1 MGVRRGA
8 QPGAPDRVTATEE
21 RGVRPATGRPVRGSS
36 PVPAAVVT
44 VGTMALATVP
54 TPLYPAYARTF
65 GIDETG
71 TTVLFA
77 VFALGAVA
85 GLSIVRTRRCA
96 HWAVRDRIVT
106 AALLGAAAAVVLA
119 VVPGLVAFALGRLL
133 SGLGVGI
140 AAASAVTFVTDR
152 ARAGGRNVRFWD
164 AVTPGLAMTGLS
176 LGPAAAGL
184 VVGTGALPRWGL
196 YVAIATVLMTSA
208 ALLAHRASRP
218 VAPQATN
225 DGPQATNDGPQA
237 TNIEQQ
243 PAAGPDVRPR
253 TARWPDRLGACTAFA
268 VTGCFGALT
277 PHLLSGGHHQPS
289 ATAVGVVAAL
299 PFLAGAIG
307 ATVLAGRGR
316 WAFPLVVTGLVLVAV
331 ATRAFPGTVLGTVGF
346 AVGAAIAGAG
356 AGILFS
362 RSLGSALRNA
372 PPEHRAVAASDTF
385 TSAYVGLAVPV
396 VALGTLLGVVQ
407 PSVVIVAFT
416 AVLAVVGTVL
426 TLRPGS
432 HLRDA
437 AVRQRTSA
445 L

>member
-1 MGVRRGA
+1 M
-8 QPGAPDRVTATEE
+8 TAIEE
-21 RGVRPATGRPVRGSS
+21 RGVRPATERPVRGSS

-96 HWAVRDRIVT
+96 PWAVRDRIVT

-119 VVPGLVAFALGRLL
+119 VVPGLLAFALGRLL

-152 ARAGGRNVRFWD
+152 ARAGRRNVRFWD
-164 AVTPGLAMTGLS
+164 TVTPGLAMTGLA

-196 YVAIATVLMTSA
+196 YVAIATVLTTSA
-208 ALLAHRASRP
+208 ALLARRASRP
-218 VAPQATN
+218 VAPEATHGGPEATN
-225 DGPQATNDGPQA
+225 SALEAT
-237 TNIEQQ
+237 TS
-243 PAAGPDVRPR
+243 GPDVTNATREPATVGPRRVTGPDPRPR
-253 TARWPDRLGACTAFA
+253 MARWPDRLGACAAFA

-277 PHLLSGGHHQPS
+277 PHLLSGGHRQPS
-289 ATAVGVVAAL
+289 VTEVGLVAAL

-307 ATVLAGRGR
+307 ATVSTHRGR
-316 WAFPLVVTGLVLVAV
+316 WAFPLVVVGLVLVAV
-331 ATRAFPGTVLGTVGF
+331 ATAVFPGTVLGTVGF
-346 AVGAAIAGAG
+346 AVGAVIAGAG
-356 AGILFS
+356 AGIVFS

-372 PPEHRAVAASDTF
+372 APERRPAAASDTF
-385 TSAYVGLAVPV
+385 TAAYVGLAVPV
-396 VALGTLLGVVQ
+396 VAVGTLLGVVQ
-407 PSVVIVAFT
+407 QSVVIVAFT
-416 AVLAVVGTVL
+416 VVLAVVGTVL

-437 AVRQRTSA
+437 AVRQHKSA

>member
-1 MGVRRGA
+1 M
-8 QPGAPDRVTATEE
+8 TATEE
-21 RGVRPATGRPVRGSS
+21 RGVRSTTELPVRGSS
-36 PVPAAVVT
+36 PLPAAVVT

-54 TPLYPAYARTF
+54 TPLYPVYARTF

-218 VAPQATN
+218 VA
-225 DGPQATNDGPQA
+225 PQA

>member
-1 MGVRRGA
+1 M
-8 QPGAPDRVTATEE
+8 TATED
-21 RGVRPATGRPVRGSS
+21 RGVRSTTGLPVRGSS
-36 PVPAAVVT
+36 PLPAAVVT

-54 TPLYPAYARTF
+54 TPLYPAYARAF

-85 GLSIVRTRRCA
+85 GLSIVRMQRRA
-96 HWAVRDRIVT
+96 HWAIQDRIVT
-106 AALLGAAAAVVLA
+106 AAVLGAAAAVVLA
-119 VVPGLVAFALGRLL
+119 AVPGLIAFALGRLL
-133 SGLGVGI
+133 SGIGVGI
-140 AAASAVTFVTDR
+140 AAASAVTFVTAR
-152 ARAGGRNVRFWD
+152 ARARGRNVWFWET
-164 AVTPGLAMTGLS
+164 VTPGLAMTGLA

-184 VVGTGALPRWGL
+184 VVGTGAFPRWGL

-218 VAPQATN
+218 VRPHATIG
-225 DGPQATNDGPQA
+225 GPAATSGAREA
-237 TNIEQQ
+237 TDVTPQ
-243 PAAGPDVRPR
+243 PATGPHVRPR
-253 TARWPDRLGACTAFA
+253 TARWPDLLGACTAFA

-277 PHLLSGGHHQPS
+277 PHLLAGGHHQPS

-316 WAFPLVVTGLVLVAV
+316 WAFPLVVTGLGLVAV
-331 ATRAFPGTVLGTVGF
+331 ATSAFPGTVLGTVGF
-346 AVGAAIAGAG
+346 AAGAAIAGAG

-372 PPEHRAVAASDTF
+372 APERRAAAASDTF
-385 TSAYVGLAVPV
+385 TCAYLGLAVPV

-407 PSVVIVAFT
+407 PPVAVVAFT
-416 AVLAVVGTVL
+416 VVLVIVGTVL
-426 TLRPGS
+426 TLRRGS
-432 HLRDA
+432 DLRGVEQA
-437 AVRQRTSA
+437 AVAAAPARPTRPR
-445 L
+445 